1 MPRQVRT
8 RRLLIATAAMATVL
22 AMVVPAWAS
31 FPDQGNRIVFARS
44 KSMSRVP
51 APPRG
56 VGGFDLFTMKP
67 NGDDASR
74 VVRSDAL
81 MEYGGHVAPDGSR
94 LVFTGIKGKGQADI
108 FTTDADGSHRQKLTT
123 SGNNF
128 SPNWSRNGQQIVWAR
143 SAPLR
148 MVPFGN
154 VGARRG
160 GGGGLMLMNAD
171 GTDKHSIA
179 PGLVF
184 SPGWSPSAGR
194 IAYSTVDGDSL
205 DIWTIKPDGS
215 DPAQLTDYG
224 VGSYAIFG
232 DWAPD
237 GDSFAFTWSAA
248 ARGEGA
254 FSLWVAPRTN
264 PTDTLL
270 IASDVD
276 ELFAPVF
283 TADGSRVIFVRQ
295 DGSDYE
301 LYSVKVNGTGERQLT
316 TNNAADILT
325 VVPLF

>member
-1 MPRQVRT
+1 MPRHVRT

-31 FPDQGNRIVFARS
+31 FPDQGNRVVFARS

-56 VGGFDLFTMKP
+56 VGGFDLFTMKA

-74 VVRSDAL
+74 VVRTDAL
-81 MEYGGHVAPDGSR
+81 MEYGGHAAPDGSR
-94 LVFTGIKGKGQADI
+94 MVFTGLKGKGQADI
-108 FTTDADGSHRQKLTT
+108 YTTDADGSHRQKLTT

-128 SPNWSRNGQQIVWAR
+128 SPNWSKNGQQIVWAR
-143 SAPLR
+143 AMPLR
-148 MVPFGN
+148 VAPFPY
-154 VGARRG
+154 VKVRRG
-160 GGGGLMLMNAD
+160 GGGGLMVMNAD
-171 GTDKHSIA
+171 GSDKHSIA
-179 PGLVF
+179 SGLVF

-205 DIWTIKPDGS
+205 DIWTIKPSGS
-215 DPAQLTDYG
+215 DAEQLTDYG
-224 VGSYAIFG
+224 VGSYTIFG

-237 GDSFAFTWSAA
+237 GDSFAFTWRAG
-248 ARGEGA
+248 ARGGSD
-254 FSLWVAPRTN
+254 FTLWVAPRAN
-264 PTDTLL
+264 PTETQLL
-270 IASDVD
+270 ASGVD

-295 DGSDYE
+295 DGSDFE
-301 LYSVKVNGTGERQLT
+301 LYSVRVDGTGERQLT
-316 TNNAADILT
+316 TNNAEDILS